1 MLPTQ
6 GTCAFRIIFTREI
19 FAVTP
24 LLPVRR
30 VVICKYYLSKLHAYD
45 NSRTK
50 VTNVRV
56 INRAAVRI
64 LRLNVRP
71 ERFQCTRRVQGF
83 FQTSVT
89 TSQHGVTSHKTCIYW
104 NTVRED
110 IQGDSK
116 VDLLGSDKMVN
127 VRKKNPMNTCQ
138 ISNGYRDRAVW
149 TSRPN
154 SVRLLSVRLDDQ
166 RSLQKK
172 GGYTKRIAH

>member
-138 ISNGYRDRAVW
+138 ISNGYRDRAV
-149 TSRPN
+149 
-154 SVRLLSVRLDDQ
+154 
-166 RSLQKK
+166 
-172 GGYTKRIAH
+172 